1 MEKIWIDTDLGAD
14 CDDAGALAIANV
26 LHNLGKCKILG
37 MTHTTTAKYA
47 GAGIEVIN
55 NYYKNIFEIG
65 VNKRDL
71 HYFDDKKYDA
81 FLSQM
86 AKKFALSPKPKEE
99 YEEALILLR
108 KLLAKEENITLIC
121 IGQLNNLAALINSK
135 PDDISPLA
143 GLELMQKALKKI
155 VVMGG
160 YFDNNISLAD
170 LSAEYN
176 IVSDIDASK
185 KICLIKNI
193 PVYFCDFKLGS
204 NVFTGGNIVEEYELN
219 PVAFAYK
226 KYANGNRPSWDL
238 LTVYYAIYGDNE
250 VLNKSKAGFVD
261 ITDDGKTLFHEDKL
275 GNCYI
280 IKSIVS
286 EKILEK
292 TLNKLLEVKE

>member
-26 LHNLGKCKILG
+26 LHNRKVCKIVG
-37 MTHTTTAKYA
+37 MTHTTTAKYGA
-47 GAGIEVIN
+47 AGIKAIN
-55 NYYKNIFEIG
+55 NFYQNEFPIG
-65 VNKRDL
+65 VNKRVQ
-71 HYFDDKKYDA
+71 HYFDDNKYDL
-81 FLSQM
+81 FLTDL
-86 AKKFALSPKPKEE
+86 AIKFNKDLKENSL
-99 YEEALILLR
+99 YEEAILLLR
-108 KLLAKEENITLIC
+108 KKLVNQKDVTLIC
-121 IGQLNNLAALINSK
+121 IGQLNNLAALINST
-135 PDDISPLA
+135 PDDISPLT
-143 GLELMQKALKKI
+143 GLELMQKSLKSI
-155 VVMGG
+155 VIMGG
-160 YFDNNISLAD
+160 YFDNNMTLAD
-170 LSAEYN
+170 LPTEYN

-204 NVFTGGNIVEEYELN
+204 NVFTGGNIVEDYELN

-250 VLNKSKAGFVD
+250 VLNKSKAGFVE

-280 IKSIVS
+280 IKSMVS